1 MALNNRHFV
10 TGLISVTINTSKQT
24 QWLMSK
30 LDNAKRKGIYLL
42 PNLFTT
48 GALFAGYYSI
58 IAGIQGKYEMACLSI
73 FIAALL
79 DALDGRVARLT
90 NTQSEFG
97 EQYDSLS
104 DLVSFGIAPSLL
116 VFNWSL
122 YHLNLVHPVLGKIGW
137 LAAFIYAAS
146 GALRLARFNTQIGVT
161 DKAYFQGLPS
171 PAAAAVITSFV
182 WICVDLGLD
191 GTDLK
196 YIAMPLTIITGLLM
210 VSRLRYYSF
219 KTIPF
224 KENVSFIWVL
234 LLVLVFVLL
243 TIKTAWVLFVVFTG
257 YALSGIILTLFAI
270 KQKRAM
276 RKKTKKTKP
285 DEAK

>member
-1 MALNNRHFV
+1 MSTNEP
-10 TGLISVTINTSKQT
+10 T
-24 QWLMSK
+24 Q
-30 LDNAKRKGIYLL
+30 RKGIYLL

-58 IAGIQGKYEMACLSI
+58 IAGIQGKFEMAAFCI

-104 DLVSFGIAPSLL
+104 DLVSFGVAPSLL
-116 VFNWSL
+116 MFNWSL
-122 YHLNLVHPVLGKIGW
+122 YYLNTVHPVLGKLGW
-137 LAAFIYAAS
+137 LAAFIYAVS
-146 GALRLARFNTQIGVT
+146 GALRLARFNTQIGVA

-171 PAAAAVITSFV
+171 PAAAAVLSSFV
-182 WICVDLGLD
+182 WVCVELELN

-196 YIAMPLTIITGLLM
+196 YIALPLTVIVGLLM
-210 VSRLRYYSF
+210 VSRIRYYSF

-224 KENVSFIWVL
+224 RENVSFIWIL
-234 LLVLVFVLL
+234 ILVFIFVLL
-243 TIKTAWVLFVVFTG
+243 ALKTAWVLFVVFTG
-257 YALSGIILTLFAI
+257 YALSGIVITMLTIKRKRAL
-270 KQKRAM
+270 KQKG
-276 RKKTKKTKP
+276 K
-285 DEAK
+285 DEN

>member
-1 MALNNRHFV
+1 
-10 TGLISVTINTSKQT
+10 
-24 QWLMSK
+24 MSK

-58 IAGIQGKYEMACLSI
+58 IAAIQGKFEMACLSI

-104 DLVSFGIAPSLL
+104 DLVSFGVAPSLL
-116 VFNWSL
+116 MFNWSL
-122 YHLNLVHPVLGKIGW
+122 FHLTAVSPVMGKIGW
-137 LAAFIYAAS
+137 LAAFIYAVC
-146 GALRLARFNTQIGVT
+146 GALRLARFNTQIGVI

-171 PAAAAVITSFV
+171 PAAAAVISSFV
-182 WICVDLGLD
+182 WVSVDLEID
-191 GTDLK
+191 GETLK
-196 YIAMPLTIITGLLM
+196 YITLPLTVITGLLM
-210 VSRLRYYSF
+210 VSRIRYYSF

-224 KENVSFIWVL
+224 KENVSFIWIL

-243 TIKTAWVLFVVFTG
+243 TIKTAWVLFVVFG
-257 YALSGIILTLFAI
+257 CYALSGIILTTVSI
-270 KQKRAM
+270 KQKRAQ
-276 RKKTKKTKP
+276 KKLARQKAQEAEQGT
-285 DEAK
+285 DESE

>member
-1 MALNNRHFV
+1 M
-10 TGLISVTINTSKQT
+10 STSEPT
-24 QWLMSK
+24 Q
-30 LDNAKRKGIYLL
+30 RKGIYLL

-58 IAGIQGKYEMACLSI
+58 IAGIQGKFEMAAVCI

-104 DLVSFGIAPSLL
+104 DLVSFGVAPSLL
-116 VFNWSL
+116 MFNWSL
-122 YHLNLVHPVLGKIGW
+122 YYLNSVHPVLGKLGW
-137 LAAFIYAAS
+137 LAAFIYAVS
-146 GALRLARFNTQIGVT
+146 GALRLARFNTQIGVA

-171 PAAAAVITSFV
+171 PAAAAVLSSFV
-182 WICVDLGLD
+182 WVCVELELV

-196 YIAMPLTIITGLLM
+196 YIALPLTIITGLLM
-210 VSRLRYYSF
+210 VSRIRYYSF

-224 KENVSFIWVL
+224 RENVSFVWIL
-234 LLVLVFVLL
+234 ILVLIFVLL

-257 YALSGIILTLFAI
+257 YALSGIIITIFSI
-270 KQKRAM
+270 KKKRA
-276 RKKTKKTKP
+276 KKIKTK
-285 DEAK
+285 DES

>member
-1 MALNNRHFV
+1 
-10 TGLISVTINTSKQT
+10 
-24 QWLMSK
+24 MSK
-30 LDNAKRKGIYLL
+30 LDSAKRKGIYLL

-116 VFNWSL
+116 MFNWSL
-122 YHLNLVHPVLGKIGW
+122 YHLNDVHPVMGKIGW
-137 LAAFIYAAS
+137 LAAFIYAVS
-146 GALRLARFNTQIGVT
+146 GALRLARFNTQIGVI

-171 PAAAAVITSFV
+171 PAAAAVVTSFV
-182 WICVDLGLD
+182 WICVDLELM

-196 YIAMPLTIITGLLM
+196 YIAMPLTIIIGLLM
-210 VSRLRYYSF
+210 VSRFRYYSF

-224 KENVSFIWVL
+224 KENVSFVWIL

-243 TIKTAWVLFVVFTG
+243 TIKTAWVLFVVFTT
-257 YALSGIILTLFAI
+257 YALSGIIMTILAI
-270 KQKRAM
+270 KQK
-276 RKKTKKTKP
+276 KHYGIVW
-285 DEAK
+285 DVL

>member
-1 MALNNRHFV
+1 
-10 TGLISVTINTSKQT
+10 
-24 QWLMSK
+24 MSK
-30 LDNAKRKGIYLL
+30 LDNAKQKGIYLL

-48 GALFAGYYSI
+48 GAMFAGYYSI
-58 IAGIQGKYEMACLSI
+58 IAAIQGKFEMACLSI

-104 DLVSFGIAPSLL
+104 DLVSFGVAPSLL

-122 YHLNLVHPVLGKIGW
+122 YHLSTVHPVLGKIGW
-137 LAAFIYAAS
+137 LAAFIYAVS
-146 GALRLARFNTQIGVT
+146 GALRLARFNTQIGVV

-171 PAAAAVITSFV
+171 PAAAAVISSFV
-182 WICVDLGLD
+182 WICVDLDLVGA
-191 GTDLK
+191 DLK
-196 YIAMPLTIITGLLM
+196 YITLPLTIVVGLLM
-210 VSRLRYYSF
+210 VSRFRYYSF

-224 KENVSFIWVL
+224 KENVSFIWIL
-234 LLVLVFVLL
+234 ILVLVFVLL

-257 YALSGIILTLFAI
+257 YAVSGILITILSI
-270 KQKRAM
+270 KKKRAL
-276 RKKTKKTKP
+276 KKTTKVP
-285 DEAK
+285 AANERK

>member
-1 MALNNRHFV
+1 M
-10 TGLISVTINTSKQT
+10 TKPD
-24 QWLMSK
+24 K
-30 LDNAKRKGIYLL
+30 LSRKGIYLL

-58 IAGIQGKYEMACLSI
+58 IAGIQGKFEMACFCI

-104 DLVSFGIAPSLL
+104 DLVSFGVAPSLL
-116 VFNWSL
+116 IYNWSL
-122 YHLNLVHPVLGKIGW
+122 YHLTSVHPVLGKIGW
-137 LAAFIYAAS
+137 LAAFIFAVS
-146 GALRLARFNTQIGVT
+146 GALRLARFNTQIGVI

-171 PAAAAVITSFV
+171 PAAAAVISSFV
-182 WICVDLGLD
+182 WICVDLELVGA
-191 GTDLK
+191 DLK
-196 YIAMPLTIITGLLM
+196 YLTLPITVITGLLM
-210 VSRLRYYSF
+210 VSRFRYYSF

-224 KENVSFIWVL
+224 RENVSFIWIL

-243 TIKTAWVLFVVFTG
+243 TIKTAWVLFVVFSA
-257 YALSGIILTLFAI
+257 YAISGIVITILSV
-270 KQKRAM
+270 KRK
-276 RKKTKKTKP
+276 RTEKKTIQPNKQDAKPAPNINTKT
-285 DEAK
+285 DEN

>member
-1 MALNNRHFV
+1 MTKSNKI
-10 TGLISVTINTSKQT
+10 G
-24 QWLMSK
+24 
-30 LDNAKRKGIYLL
+30 RKGIYLL

-58 IAGIQGKYEMACLSI
+58 IASIQGKFETACVFI

-104 DLVSFGIAPSLL
+104 DLISFGVAPSLL
-116 VFNWSL
+116 MFNWSL
-122 YHLNLVHPVLGKIGW
+122 YHLTAVHPVMGKIGW
-137 LAAFIYAAS
+137 LAAFIFAVS
-146 GALRLARFNTQIGVT
+146 GALRLAHFNTQIGVA

-171 PAAAAVITSFV
+171 PAAAAVLSSFV
-182 WICVDLGLD
+182 WVCVDLELVGA
-191 GTDLK
+191 DLK
-196 YIAMPLTIITGLLM
+196 YIALPVTVISGLLM
-210 VSRLRYYSF
+210 VSRFKYYSF

-224 KENVSFIWVL
+224 RENVSFIWIL

-243 TIKTAWVLFVVFTG
+243 TIKTAWVLFVAFSA
-257 YALSGIILTLFAI
+257 YAISGIVISALRFKRKRDKKRSRKLPTNET
-270 KQKRAM
+270 KQSTD
-276 RKKTKKTKP
+276 KTT
-285 DEAK
+285 DEG

>member
-1 MALNNRHFV
+1 
-10 TGLISVTINTSKQT
+10 
-24 QWLMSK
+24 MSK
-30 LDNAKRKGIYLL
+30 LDNAKHKGIYLL

-48 GALFAGYYSI
+48 GALFSGYYSI
-58 IAGIQGKYEMACLSI
+58 IAAIQGKFEMACLSI

-104 DLVSFGIAPSLL
+104 DLISFGVAPSLL

-122 YHLNLVHPVLGKIGW
+122 TYLSDVTPVLGKIGW
-137 LAAFIYAAS
+137 LAAFVYAVC
-146 GALRLARFNTQIGVT
+146 GALRLARFNTQIGVI

-171 PAAAAVITSFV
+171 PAAAAVISSFV
-182 WICVDLGLD
+182 WICVELELPGE
-191 GTDLK
+191 TLK
-196 YIAMPLTIITGLLM
+196 YITLPITIITGFLM

-224 KENVSFIWVL
+224 RENVSFLWIL
-234 LLVLVFVLL
+234 LLVLIFVLL
-243 TIKTAWVLFVVFTG
+243 AIKTAWVLFVVFST
-257 YALSGIILTLFAI
+257 YAISGIVFTMVSI
-270 KQKRAM
+270 KRKRAL
-276 RKKTKKTKP
+276 KKPSKKNQK
-285 DEAK
+285 DENK

>member
-1 MALNNRHFV
+1 
-10 TGLISVTINTSKQT
+10 
-24 QWLMSK
+24 MSK
-30 LDNAKRKGIYLL
+30 LDSAKRKGIYLL

-116 VFNWSL
+116 MFNWSL
-122 YHLNLVHPVLGKIGW
+122 YHLNDVHPVMGKIGW
-137 LAAFIYAAS
+137 LAAFIYAVS
-146 GALRLARFNTQIGVT
+146 GALRLARFNTQIGVI

-171 PAAAAVITSFV
+171 PAAAAVVTSFV
-182 WICVDLGLD
+182 WICVDLELM

-196 YIAMPLTIITGLLM
+196 YIAMPLTIIIGLLM
-210 VSRLRYYSF
+210 VSRFRYYSF

-224 KENVSFIWVL
+224 KENVSFVWIL

-243 TIKTAWVLFVVFTG
+243 TIKTAWVLFVVFTT
-257 YALSGIILTLFAI
+257 YALSGIIMTILAI
-270 KQKRAM
+270 KQKRAL
-276 RKKTKKTKP
+276 KKQNRNKEP
-285 DEAK
+285 DETE

>member
-1 MALNNRHFV
+1 
-10 TGLISVTINTSKQT
+10 
-24 QWLMSK
+24 MSK

-58 IAGIQGKYEMACLSI
+58 IAAIQGKFEMACLSI

-104 DLVSFGIAPSLL
+104 DLVSFGVAPSLL
-116 VFNWSL
+116 MFNWSL
-122 YHLNLVHPVLGKIGW
+122 YHLTAVSPVMGKIGW
-137 LAAFIYAAS
+137 LAAFIYAVC
-146 GALRLARFNTQIGVT
+146 GALRLARFNTQIGVI

-171 PAAAAVITSFV
+171 PAAAAVISSFV
-182 WICVDLGLD
+182 WVSVDLEISGE
-191 GTDLK
+191 TLK
-196 YIAMPLTIITGLLM
+196 YITLPLTIITGLLM
-210 VSRLRYYSF
+210 VSRIRYYSF

-224 KENVSFIWVL
+224 KEGVSFIWIL

-243 TIKTAWVLFVVFTG
+243 TIKTAWVLFVVFG
-257 YALSGIILTLFAI
+257 CYALSGIILTTVSI
-270 KQKRAM
+270 KQKRAQ
-276 RKKTKKTKP
+276 KKLAKEKASQEKEN
-285 DEAK
+285 DESE

>member
-1 MALNNRHFV
+1 MM
-10 TGLISVTINTSKQT
+10 T
-24 QWLMSK
+24 K
-30 LDNAKRKGIYLL
+30 LDTAKRKGIYLL

-48 GALFAGYYSI
+48 GALFAGFYSI
-58 IAGIQGKYEMACLSI
+58 IAGIQGKYEMACFCI

-104 DLVSFGIAPSLL
+104 DLVSFGVAPGLL
-116 VFNWSL
+116 MYNWSL
-122 YHLNLVHPVLGKIGW
+122 LYLSPVHPVLGKIGW
-137 LAAFIYAAS
+137 LAAFIYTVS
-146 GALRLARFNTQIGVT
+146 GALRLARFNTQIGVI

-171 PAAAAVITSFV
+171 PAAAAVVTSFV
-182 WICVDLGLD
+182 WISVDLELNGA
-191 GTDLK
+191 DLK
-196 YIAMPLTIITGLLM
+196 YIALPLTIITGLLM
-210 VSRLRYYSF
+210 VSRIRYYSF

-224 KENVSFIWVL
+224 KENVSFIWIL

-257 YALSGIILTLFAI
+257 YALSGIIWTMVSV
-270 KQKRAM
+270 KRKRAL
-276 RKKTKKTKP
+276 RKKTDKTAKP
-285 DEAK
+285 ATDETPEARDED

>member
-1 MALNNRHFV
+1 
-10 TGLISVTINTSKQT
+10 
-24 QWLMSK
+24 MSK
-30 LDNAKRKGIYLL
+30 TDQAQHKGIYLL

-58 IAGIQGKYEMACLSI
+58 IAGIQGKFEMASVCI

-104 DLVSFGIAPSLL
+104 DLVSFGVAPSLL
-116 VFNWSL
+116 MFNWSL
-122 YHLNLVHPVLGKIGW
+122 YYLNAVHPVLGKLGW
-137 LAAFIYAAS
+137 LAAFIFAVS
-146 GALRLARFNTQIGVT
+146 GALRLARFNTQIGVA

-171 PAAAAVITSFV
+171 PAAAAVLSSFV
-182 WICVDLGLD
+182 WVCVELELSGA
-191 GTDLK
+191 DLK
-196 YIAMPLTIITGLLM
+196 YIALPLTVTSGLLM
-210 VSRLRYYSF
+210 VSRFRYYSF

-224 KENVSFIWVL
+224 KENVSFVWIL
-234 LLVLVFVLL
+234 ILVLIFVLL

-257 YALSGIILTLFAI
+257 YALSGIIITLLSI
-270 KQKRAM
+270 KRQRAN
-276 RKKTKKTKP
+276 KKVKAEKTTLNKET
-285 DEAK
+285 DES

>member
-1 MALNNRHFV
+1 M
-10 TGLISVTINTSKQT
+10 T
-24 QWLMSK
+24 K
-30 LDNAKRKGIYLL
+30 LDTAKQKGIYLL

-48 GALFAGYYSI
+48 GAMFAGYYSI
-58 IAGIQGKYEMACLSI
+58 IAGIQGKFEIACFCI

-104 DLVSFGIAPSLL
+104 DLVSFGVAPSLL
-116 VFNWSL
+116 TFNWSL
-122 YHLNLVHPVLGKIGW
+122 YHLSTVHPVLGKIGW
-137 LAAFIYAAS
+137 LAAFIYAVS
-146 GALRLARFNTQIGVT
+146 GALRLARFNTQIGVV

-182 WICVDLGLD
+182 WICVDMELNGA
-191 GTDLK
+191 DLK
-196 YIAMPLTIITGLLM
+196 YITLPITIITGLLM
-210 VSRLRYYSF
+210 VSRFRYYSF

-224 KENVSFIWVL
+224 RENVSFIWIL

-243 TIKTAWVLFVVFTG
+243 TIKTAWVLFVVFTA
-257 YALSGIILTLFAI
+257 YAISGIIITTISI
-270 KQKRAM
+270 KRKRANKSN
-276 RKKTKKTKP
+276 KKNEDKK
-285 DEAK
+285 

>member
-1 MALNNRHFV
+1 
-10 TGLISVTINTSKQT
+10 
-24 QWLMSK
+24 MSK
-30 LDNAKRKGIYLL
+30 LDTAKQKGIYLL

-58 IAGIQGKYEMACLSI
+58 IAGIQGKFEMACFCI
-73 FIAALL
+73 FVAALL

-90 NTQSEFG
+90 NTQSAFG

-104 DLVSFGIAPSLL
+104 DLVSFGVAPSLL
-116 VFNWSL
+116 MFNWSL
-122 YHLNLVHPVLGKIGW
+122 FYLTDVHPVMGKIGW
-137 LAAFIYAAS
+137 LAAFIFAVS
-146 GALRLARFNTQIGVT
+146 GALRLARFNTQIGVS

-171 PAAAAVITSFV
+171 PAAAAVVTSFA
-182 WICVDLGLD
+182 WISVDLSLHGA
-191 GTDLK
+191 DLK
-196 YIAMPLTIITGLLM
+196 YVALPVTIIAGLLM
-210 VSRLRYYSF
+210 VSRIRYYSF

-257 YALSGIILTLFAI
+257 YAISGIVITTI
-270 KQKRAM
+270 QVKQRRNKKRQ
-276 RKKTKKTKP
+276 
-285 DEAK
+285 AKSDHES

>member
-1 MALNNRHFV
+1 MTDTDKN
-10 TGLISVTINTSKQT
+10 Q
-24 QWLMSK
+24 
-30 LDNAKRKGIYLL
+30 RKGIYLL

-58 IAGIQGKYEMACLSI
+58 IAGIQAKFEMACFCI

-104 DLVSFGIAPSLL
+104 DLVSFGVAPSLL
-116 VFNWSL
+116 MFNWSL
-122 YHLNLVHPVLGKIGW
+122 QHLSAVHPVLGKLGW
-137 LAAFIYAAS
+137 LAAFIFAVS
-146 GALRLARFNTQIGVT
+146 GALRLARFNTQIGVI

-171 PAAAAVITSFV
+171 PAAAAVISAFV
-182 WICVDLGLD
+182 WICVDLELAGA
-191 GTDLK
+191 DLK
-196 YIAMPLTIITGLLM
+196 YLALPITVLTGLLM
-210 VSRLRYYSF
+210 VSRFRYYSF

-224 KENVSFIWVL
+224 RENVSFIWVL

-243 TIKTAWVLFVVFTG
+243 TIKTAWVLFVVFTA
-257 YALSGIILTLFAI
+257 YAVSGILITTLSIKRKRAAKKSAKSTAI
-270 KQKRAM
+270 TEKSANKDKPKQKSN
-276 RKKTKKTKP
+276 
-285 DEAK
+285 ES